1 MDILNTSIDSN
12 YYLHISFNLIPIAII
27 VIVVI
32 LFWIICKH
40 FHIFAFWN
48 SFTIDRAYIGLSGP
62 RIVIKPNNED
72 RQLAY
77 KLWVELSTRKI
88 GLPIDFDHDVID
100 ELYNSW
106 YEFFRLTRDLIK
118 DIPVS
123 KIRHKDTQIIV
134 NLAIDVLNDGLRPHL
149 TRWQARFRKWYAI
162 QLSLEVNQNK
172 SPQEIQS
179 LFPDYQQMI
188 DEMRGVNENL
198 IKYREMLERLAFRK
212 DNEF

>member
-12 YYLHISFNLIPIAII
+12 YYLHISFNLVPVAII
-27 VIVVI
+27 VIVII
-32 LFWIICKH
+32 LLWILCKH
-40 FHIFAFWN
+40 FHFFAFWN
-48 SFTIDRAYIGLSGP
+48 NFTIDRAYIGLSGP

-88 GLPIDFDHDVID
+88 GLPIDFDHDVVD

-123 KIRHKDTQIIV
+123 KIRHKDTQVIV

-198 IKYREMLERLAFRK
+198 IKYRKMLERLAFQK
-212 DNEF
+212 DNGF